1 MNEYRK
7 KLKVERKL
15 KLNKLIQRKTCVW
28 DHSGFL
34 INFPHN
40 WHVYFTCQRSSV
52 TSLL

>member
-7 KLKVERKL
+7 KMKVEIKL
-15 KLNKLIQRKTCVW
+15 KLNNLSQRKTCVW

-34 INFPHN
+34 INFPYN
-40 WHVYFTCQRSSV
+40 WYVYSTCQRSSV